1 MVHFDECEHKWEFA
15 IDAGRS
21 WWPNSKPWQAFYI
34 CKKCGNEITMQEKCA
49 LEQTIALKESL
60 KVQEKSLDTAKK
72 AMMIS
77 AVMMILG
84 VVWLWLEKIFR

>member
-1 MVHFDECEHKWEFA
+1 
-15 IDAGRS
+15 
-21 WWPNSKPWQAFYI
+21 
-34 CKKCGNEITMQEKCA
+34 MQEKCA
-49 LEQTIALKESL
+49 LEQTMALKESL

-84 VVWLWLEKIFR
+84 VV